1 VQNEFTNERRS
12 QRAGVR
18 PGRAQRVCAA
28 PFWAGAVALL
38 IASAAGCGDGGDA
51 GATPSPT
58 SQQPASPSSNP
69 SAPANPETAP
79 PAAADPPAT
88 SNPDPALPASESP
101 MGMVPLD
108 PTPAPMAGNG
118 EDNAPEDGDDGA
130 PDDSAPDGNDDAP
143 PSEEP
148 PADDTSTDP
157 DEPPADDTPEP
168 EPTPEPP
175 VFAPCPSDGSPCRI
189 MPLGDSITFGIGAR
203 TPLMDQGGYRMEL
216 FRMARADGH
225 ALTFV
230 GRQVNGPATVAN
242 QAFPQG
248 HEGYPGATINDGNNQ
263 LANRVD
269 GAVAAADPDIVL
281 LMIGTNDVNGNI
293 NNPPDDLR
301 NLINQITNGAPDALL
316 VVAQI
321 VPTRTAGTNTRV
333 QAYNATVADLV
344 RESAAAGKHVTGV
357 DMFSAFTANPNFG
370 TALLND
376 NLHPNDAGFVVMAQT
391 WYPAI
396 EAALR

>member
-1 VQNEFTNERRS
+1 MQNELTRRCQS
-12 QRAGVR
+12 HEPSIRQGGLRRA
-18 PGRAQRVCAA
+18 CAA
-28 PFWAGAVALL
+28 PLWAGAIALL
-38 IASAAGCGDGGDA
+38 IASATGCGDGASG
-51 GATPSPT
+51 TSPSPT
-58 SQQPASPSSNP
+58 SAPPPPPLSNTQTPP
-69 SAPANPETAP
+69 SAPVADGP
-79 PAAADPPAT
+79 PAI
-88 SNPDPALPASESP
+88 SNPDPALPASEAP
-101 MGMVPLD
+101 MDMVPLD
-108 PTPAPMAGNG
+108 PAPAPMAG
-118 EDNAPEDGDDGA
+118 DDGA
-130 PDDSAPDGNDDAP
+130 
-143 PSEEP
+143 
-148 PADDTSTDP
+148 ADDDEGAAPS
-157 DEPPADDTPEP
+157 DEPPAEVTPDDPAEPPTEETDPPEP
-168 EPTPEPP
+168 EAPTPSEPV

-203 TPLMDQGGYRMEL
+203 TPLTDQGGYRMEL
-216 FRMARADGH
+216 FRRARADGH

-230 GRQVNGPATVAN
+230 GREANGPMTVAN
-242 QAFPQG
+242 QPFPPG

-269 GAVAAADPDIVL
+269 AAVAAANPDIVL

-301 NLINQITNGAPDALL
+301 NLINQITNDAPDALL

-333 QAYNATVADLV
+333 QAYNATLANLV

-357 DMFSAFTANPNFG
+357 DMFSAFVADPNFA

-391 WYPAI
+391 WYAAI
-396 EAALR
+396 EGLLP

>member
-1 VQNEFTNERRS
+1 MAN
-12 QRAGVR
+12 
-18 PGRAQRVCAA
+18 
-28 PFWAGAVALL
+28 
-38 IASAAGCGDGGDA
+38 AAGCGDGGDA
-51 GATPSPT
+51 GVTPSPM
-58 SQQPASPSSNP
+58 SQQPAPPSSNP
-69 SAPANPETAP
+69 LAPANPQTTPPAMAADNP
-79 PAAADPPAT
+79 PAA

-101 MGMVPLD
+101 MGSVPLD
-108 PTPAPMAGNG
+108 PTPAPMAGDG
-118 EDNAPEDGDDGA
+118 EDSTPE
-130 PDDSAPDGNDDAP
+130 DSAPDDNDDAP

-148 PADDTSTDP
+148 PADDTPDDP
-157 DEPPADDTPEP
+157 ADPPADDTDPPVP

-175 VFAPCPSDGSPCRI
+175 AFAPCPSDGSPCRI

-203 TPLMDQGGYRMEL
+203 TPLTDQGGYRMEL

-230 GRQVNGPATVAN
+230 GRQVNGPMTVAN

-269 GAVAAADPDIVL
+269 AAVGAADPDIVL

-333 QAYNATVADLV
+333 QAYNTTVADLV

-357 DMFSAFTANPNFG
+357 DMFSAFVANPNFA

-396 EAALR
+396 EAALP